1 MAVWEKVEGQ
11 KQTFSDIIRGMQYA
25 VNTAH
30 EMLETYHIDVLNKYF
45 DENGFPKTK
54 QIRIDAGKKID
65 VPLISLINQS
75 SLAIDELEV
84 EFKARINEVKLKE
97 TELEDTRN
105 RIKLDRSAFE
115 MNFTPS
121 EREGDVVNIRI
132 KFKSTQQ
139 PEGVARITDEFNKIL
154 DTNDLE

>member
-1 MAVWEKVEGQ
+1 MAVWEKVDGQ

-45 DENGFPKTK
+45 DDNGFPKTK
-54 QIRIDAGKKID
+54 QIRIDANKKID
-65 VPLISLINQS
+65 IPLISLINQN

-84 EFKARINEVKLKE
+84 EFRAHINEVEIKE
-97 TELEDTRN
+97 TQLEDTRN
-105 RIKLDRSAFE
+105 RIKLDRTAFE

-121 EREGDVVNIRI
+121 EREDNVVNIRI

-139 PEGVARITDEFNKIL
+139 PEGVSRITDEFNKLL